1 MKRKNII
8 FALLITL
15 IVFLG
20 GTSIANALINAPKNL
35 TINSYRKSV
44 GDNPLNINDGFTV
57 KKTSDGRYVYCID
70 YVKLR
75 SQGLTYTKGNLS
87 KDNGLSYIVNQGI
100 NNSNETDY
108 FITQAA
114 VWLYLEDTN
123 GMTVDNSGAMK
134 KLRDA
139 VYSSS
144 NNNNS
149 VATKIRDLVSNAKKA
164 KASGDPYI
172 KISNKNITFTLSS
185 DGKYYVSNTINV
197 DTNLD
202 KYELSF
208 ENAPKGLE
216 YTNKDNKITL
226 SIPVDNVNGVNANF
240 KIKVSGSK
248 TVYETYIYNPSDNRY
263 QPVAVPYKATINVED
278 SATAKHTVG
287 PTTITISKQDIT
299 TKKELP
305 GATLVVKNSDGE
317 VVETWV
323 STDKPHIIYGL
334 PVGTYTLTEEKAPE
348 GYVLSTE
355 TITFEVTENGIEKT
369 VVMYNDV
376 EPIEEVPVEPTS
388 SFAPM
393 ALSFVGILVI
403 ALGSVFIFKNI
414 KQDER

>member
-15 IVFLG
+15 VVFFG
-20 GTSIANALINAPKNL
+20 GSSIANALINAPKQL
-35 TINSYRKSV
+35 VINHYTKEKK
-44 GDNPLNINDGFTV
+44 DNPLGID
-57 KKTSDGRYVYCID
+57 KKLYIKQTSDGKYVYCID
-70 YVKLR
+70 YMKLR
-75 SQGLTYTKGNLS
+75 SDGKTYSKLSETNDLGLA
-87 KDNGLSYIVNQGI
+87 YIVNQGYA
-100 NNSNETDY
+100 NSNETDY
-108 FITQAA
+108 FITQSA
-114 VWLYLEDTN
+114 VWLYLDDKNAMQEDTIGTIDAIRN
-123 GMTVDNSGAMK
+123 
-134 KLRDA
+134 A
-139 VYSSS
+139 VYNSA
-144 NNNNS
+144 NNS
-149 VATKIRDLVSNAKKA
+149 DVAIKIRNLVANAKKA
-164 KASGDPYI
+164 KASADPYI

-208 ENAPKGLE
+208 ENAPKGLK
-216 YTNKDNKITL
+216 YTNNGNKITL

-248 TVYETYIYNPSDNRY
+248 TVYETYVYNPSDNRY

-278 SATAKHTVG
+278 RATAKYHVG

-376 EPIEEVPVEPTS
+376 EPVVEVPVEPTS